1 MSNLEEPVN
10 SLSDFVE
17 RVAAIREEF
26 RDSLRLPEH
35 KELWFR
41 GESRDYR
48 DTILRPELYR
58 PAKGVP
64 LKPTAKLLTIENDLY
79 EEFQRIA
86 VELAHERTTDED
98 WYWDSYFLMQHH
110 GAPTRLLDWSDGAL
124 MALHFSLRNK
134 SDDSND
140 AQVYTVAPDALA
152 TRLKQSSDIKKHR
165 RDWKAYVKRHPSY
178 ELEPDCWEDGYLP
191 GDKVDLAELK
201 LPQLP
206 VVLDFPR
213 FSRRIAAQRSRFI
226 AFGTDPHW
234 LANEFKQSNS
244 TIRRIIVAAAARPK
258 IRQELRDCGVTESVI
273 YPDLDGIGREIKQ
286 TWEDRRAALEAN
298 TFGVSLN

>member
-1 MSNLEEPVN
+1 MSNSAEPVA
-10 SLSDFVE
+10 SLGEFTD
-17 RVAAIREEF
+17 RIAAVRREFGE
-26 RDSLRLPEH
+26 LWELPEH

-41 GESRDYR
+41 GESRDYG

-64 LKPTAKLLTIENDLY
+64 LKPISRLLAIENDLY

-86 VELAHERTTDED
+86 VELAHEKTTDEEWD
-98 WYWDSYFLMQHH
+98 WDSYFLMQHH
-110 GAPTRLLDWSDGAL
+110 GAPTRLLDWSDGSL
-124 MALHFSLRNK
+124 MALHFAVRNK
-134 SDDSND
+134 SDDSYD
-140 AQVYTVAPDALA
+140 ALVYVLAPDALA

-165 RDWKAYVKRHPSY
+165 RGWKDYVKRHPSY

-191 GDKVDLAELK
+191 GDKVDLAELR

-206 VVLDFPR
+206 VVLDLPR

-226 AFGTDPHW
+226 AFGADPHW

-258 IRQELRDCGVTESVI
+258 IRQELRDCGSPSRLSI
-273 YPDLDGIGREIKQ
+273 QIWMALDVRSDKI
-286 TWEDRRAALEAN
+286 WEDRRATVEEN
-298 TFGVSLN
+298 TL

>member
-1 MSNLEEPVN
+1 MPIPEDPVTC
-10 SLSDFVE
+10 LAGFVQ
-17 RVAAIREEF
+17 RVAGARE
-26 RDSLRLPEH
+26 SWNVPPH

-41 GESRDYR
+41 GESRDYAN
-48 DTILRPELYR
+48 TILHPELYR
-58 PAKGVP
+58 PGKEVP
-64 LKPTAKLLTIENDLY
+64 LTPISQLLAIENDLY

-124 MALHFSLRNK
+124 MALHFALRNK

-140 AQVYTVAPDALA
+140 AQVYILAPDTLA

-165 RDWKAYVKRHPSY
+165 RHWKAYVKRHPSY

-191 GDKVDLAELK
+191 GDKVELAELK

-226 AFGTDPHW
+226 AFGADPDW
-234 LANEFKQSNS
+234 LANEFKRTNS
-244 TIRRIIVAAAARPK
+244 TISKATISI
-258 IRQELRDCGVTESVI
+258 S
-273 YPDLDGIGREIKQ
+273 
-286 TWEDRRAALEAN
+286 
-298 TFGVSLN
+298 